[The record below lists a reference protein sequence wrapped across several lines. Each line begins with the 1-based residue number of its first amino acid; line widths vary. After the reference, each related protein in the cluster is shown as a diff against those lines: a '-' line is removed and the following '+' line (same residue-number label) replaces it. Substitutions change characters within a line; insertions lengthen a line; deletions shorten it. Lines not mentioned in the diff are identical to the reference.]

1 MGLVNLVLLAVGLAL
16 IVVGAMRVRGP
27 WARYQAMR
35 EQQANLT
42 RYESW
47 RGGIRGTPGEK
58 TGADEMVRVL
68 RVQAQ
73 REGLIVIAGFVLVII
88 AFVAKL

>member
-1 MGLVNLVLLAVGLAL
+1 MSANPAAATSSSVAGPVG
-16 IVVGAMRVRGP
+16 
-27 WARYQAMR
+27 
-35 EQQANLT
+35 
-42 RYESW
+42 ESW